1 MSATPIT
8 EGVSPPEYFDQGLPF
23 DGGTIAV
30 DVSSPIAYY
39 DTGLPFTANSRI
51 AVTTL
56 PPVRWDADAVPY
68 AGNDRVAMSADAVS
82 HYSSKLPYTVDGA
95 WAVTSI
101 DPNDG
106 VEIVDQPDSI
116 SVTEETP
123 AVFTVVAVSG
133 NGSLLTYQWQ
143 VFFSG
148 SWQDLTDGGDV
159 SGVTTDTLT
168 IDPTEI
174 DQTGLQFRVVVTNSV
189 DSKISNVVTLTVTAL
204 ETFYILAENGDFLI
218 TENGL
223 DDLVL
228 EAA

>member
-23 DGGTIAV
+23 DGGTLAV

-106 VEIVDQPDSI
+106 VEIVDQPDDI
-116 SVTEETP
+116 SVTEGDN
-123 AVFTVVAVSG
+123 AVFMVVAVSG
-133 NGSLLTYQWQ
+133 NGSPLTYQWQ
-143 VFFSG
+143 VFFG
-148 SWQDLTDGGDV
+148 GGWPDLTDGAGV
-159 SGVTTDTLT
+159 SGSTTDTLT
-168 IDPTEI
+168 IGPTDLSQE
-174 DQTGLQFRVVVTNSV
+174 GLQYRVVVTNSV
-189 DSKISNVVTLTVTAL
+189 DSKISNVVVLTVTPL